1 MTTDPTTSPDGPPS
15 VEPVSPLDRP
25 VEGAAQVQDVDRLAD
40 EVAAIVRALPG
51 VVDLHA
57 GPLGEVATY
66 LPGRRV
72 VGVRLDASTVEVHVV
87 IGLDRPVREVAQ
99 DIHRAVA
106 AVVSAPVRVYVEDV
120 AAPGDLDAA

>member
-1 MTTDPTTSPDGPPS
+1 MTP
-15 VEPVSPLDRP
+15 EPVNPEP
-25 VEGAAQVQDVDRLAD
+25 VNPGAVDPVQDVALLAD
-40 EVAAIVRALPG
+40 EVAAIVLALPG
-51 VVDLHA
+51 VVDLHP
-57 GPLGEVATY
+57 GPLGAVATY

-106 AVVSAPVRVYVEDV
+106 AVVSAPVRVHVEDV
-120 AAPGDLDAA
+120 AAPGEVVSPA